1 MSCSCINN
9 CTCQPANCLPSSN
22 LVIPC
27 FSTTTTST
35 SFTTTTTTT
44 IQIISYCYTVTSA
57 GSSNGYC
64 DISWTDHT
72 GAFQNDIVNSGNP
85 TISFCAKE
93 FSVQK
98 TCYNGR
104 TCTITRSSV
113 LCISDN
119 NC

>member
-1 MSCSCINN
+1 MSCSCINT
-9 CTCQPANCLPSSN
+9 CTCQISNCLPTSN

-27 FSTTTTST
+27 FSTTSTST
-35 SFTTTTTTT
+35 SLTTTTTTT
-44 IQIISYCYTVTSA
+44 IQIISYCYTVTST
-57 GSSNGYC
+57 GSSSGYC
-64 DISWTDHT
+64 NISWTDHT
-72 GAFQNDIVNSGNP
+72 GAFKNNTVNSGTP

-104 TCTITRSSV
+104 TCTITRSSI